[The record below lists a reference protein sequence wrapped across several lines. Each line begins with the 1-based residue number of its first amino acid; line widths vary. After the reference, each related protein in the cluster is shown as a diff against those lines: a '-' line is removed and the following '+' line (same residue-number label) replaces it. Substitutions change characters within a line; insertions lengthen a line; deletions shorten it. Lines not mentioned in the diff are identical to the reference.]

1 MKQMM
6 IDMMGAMMPYMK
18 MPVWVGVAFAA
29 IGLLLLVSKLV
40 SGKAPMLGLIGWILI
55 ILGFF
60 YLACQGMGGYL
71 GMKPNMAFFANPK
84 EFDFGTRVSFWQVG
98 AAMLVPGVIYML
110 AGKSQRG

>member
-29 IGLLLLVSKLV
+29 VGLLLLVSKMV
-40 SGKAPMLGLIGWILI
+40 SGKAPFLGIVSWVLIAIGLFFI
-55 ILGFF
+55 I
-60 YLACQGMGGYL
+60 CQGMGMFL
-71 GMKPNMAFFANPK
+71 GMKPNIAFFANPR

-98 AAMLVPGVIYML
+98 LALLVPGVIFKMFSR
-110 AGKSQRG
+110 A